1 MRSSKA
7 MKFGRLALELTLISF
22 LILVPLAWSKEVKVE
37 LKISGM
43 LCELCAKGIETQL
56 AKLPGVK
63 AATVSYETATAIV
76 VYDDTR
82 VSLRKLKKTIEK
94 SGFKAEVKSK
104 PSERA
109 TSRQA
114 PR

>member
-1 MRSSKA
+1 
-7 MKFGRLALELTLISF
+7 MKFGRVALELTLIS
-22 LILVPLAWSKEVKVE
+22 LTLVPPAWSKEVKVE
-37 LKISGM
+37 LKISDM
-43 LCELCAKGIETQL
+43 ACELCAQGIETQL

-63 AATVSYETATAIV
+63 AAKVSYETGAAIV

-94 SGFKAEVKSK
+94 GGFKVEVKSK
-104 PSERA
+104 RSDRA
-109 TSRQA
+109 ASGRT